1 MMQIHNLDQTILA
14 QAILFNS
21 LTSNECKIKDS
32 FDAELELKTTV
43 RKLMKDTCKKT
54 AFVFDN
60 EIYKHLVFLFINSN
74 K

>member
-1 MMQIHNLDQTILA
+1 MNARLKTLSML
-14 QAILFNS
+14 
-21 LTSNECKIKDS
+21 
-32 FDAELELKTTV
+32 ELELKTTV

>member
-32 FDAELELKTTV
+32 FDAGTRIKNN
-43 RKLMKDTCKKT
+43 RKETY
-54 AFVFDN
+54 
-60 EIYKHLVFLFINSN
+60 ERHL
-74 K
+74 